1 MIQVIKKWF
10 HRYFSDPQAVLLA
23 ILLLVSFT
31 VLMTM
36 SQMLAPVLVSVAIAY
51 LLEGLIQ
58 GLQQWRVPRSI
69 AIFFVYS
76 TFVALLCFIVVILL
90 PLLTAQLNGLVKNL
104 PSYVEKGHQLLQ
116 ALPEKYPKL
125 ISKEQIDEAPPEDEQ
140 KLSSKEQGTSV
151 KIVYQQ
157 RPPDPPL
164 SNGEL
169 PQTLVFYLPASSQV
183 DDAQETPKPKEQVDD
198 AQEAPKPK
206 EQVNDAQ
213 EAPKP
218 KAQVDETQAEE
229 EPKPKEQVDEAQEY
243 PKLISKKQIDDMIGL
258 IRSKVKDISQTIL
271 SYSLASIPIVI
282 TLVVYSVLVPLL
294 VFFFLKDK
302 EKIFNWLVG
311 FLPKEHSVA
320 QQIWME
326 MDAQIGNYIRG
337 KVYEIFLVGTF
348 TYFAFAYLGLNYAPL
363 LAVLVGLS
371 VIIPY
376 VGAVVVTFPVII
388 VAYFQWGVGP
398 DFLWAVGAYLVIQA
412 LDGNVLVPLLF
423 SEAVNLHPVAIIVA
437 VLVFGGFWGFWGV
450 FFAIPLATL
459 VKALL
464 SAWPRT
470 QAEE

>member
-23 ILLLVSFT
+23 ILLLASFT

-36 SQMLAPVLVSVAIAY
+36 SQMLAPVLMSVAIAY

-58 GLQQWRVPRSI
+58 GLQRWRVPRSI
-69 AIFFVYS
+69 AFFFVYS

-90 PLLTAQLNGLVKNL
+90 PLLTAQLNGLVKGL
-104 PSYVEKGHQLLQ
+104 PSYVEEGQKLLQ
-116 ALPEKYPKL
+116 ALPDKYPKL
-125 ISKEQIDEAPPEDEQ
+125 ISKEQVDEA
-140 KLSSKEQGTSV
+140 
-151 KIVYQQ
+151 
-157 RPPDPPL
+157 
-164 SNGEL
+164 L
-169 PQTLVFYLPASSQV
+169 P
-183 DDAQETPKPKEQVDD
+183 
-198 AQEAPKPK
+198 
-206 EQVNDAQ
+206 
-213 EAPKP
+213 
-218 KAQVDETQAEE
+218 EE
-229 EPKPKEQVDEAQEY
+229 EPKPKEQVDEAQSENY
-243 PKLISKKQIDDMIGL
+243 PKLISKKQIDDIIDL
-258 IRSKVKDISQTIL
+258 IRLKVKDISQTIL

-302 EKIFNWLVG
+302 EKIFKWLVG

-320 QQIWME
+320 QQIWLE